1 MGTRFQRFWSGISRN
16 SPSAF
21 PRCGRFD
28 DLQKVFPQLFPSFYS
43 WGRRPG
49 CHTCVGLG
57 GKGLF
62 FLWLLF
68 VMVINVYNYNHQ
80 ESAQQNQCVPPFS
93 NWVLFLFLFFPHLFW
108 QDFWSLDP
116 KPRWGD
122 MRNLWNSCQQVSW
135 VSSANERNIT
145 RKEPCPLWRNQG
157 FLSAELQ
164 NRSVDFHHESE
175 MSLLDT
181 GYHWESLT
189 NSLIAYKNYKSY
201 S

>member
-1 MGTRFQRFWSGISRN
+1 VISPEILQV
-16 SPSAF
+16 PSQDVEDLMIFRKCFLNCF
-21 PRCGRFD
+21 PVFIPEVE
-28 DLQKVFPQLFPSFYS
+28 DLDATPV
-43 WGRRPG
+43 
-49 CHTCVGLG
+49 LG
-57 GKGLF
+57 WAAKDCF

-145 RKEPCPLWRNQG
+145 RKEPCPL
-157 FLSAELQ
+157 
-164 NRSVDFHHESE
+164 
-175 MSLLDT
+175 
-181 GYHWESLT
+181 
-189 NSLIAYKNYKSY
+189 
-201 S
+201 